1 MAMTTHCTPWQEVIG
16 KAVHDMRTPLS
27 GMKTAIEVLRLA
39 QGDPDKVARVIVMME
54 RQTAELAA
62 LLERLARDP
71 ESYRGS

>member
-1 MAMTTHCTPWQEVIG
+1 M
-16 KAVHDMRTPLS
+16 HDMRTPLS

-71 ESYRGS
+71 GSYRGS